1 VSRHQRLFE
10 SVDPEGYTACAAAVC
25 DVDTLSRLHQIR
37 MPTLVI
43 TSQQDES
50 TPQAMAEALHRGI
63 SGSRLE
69 VLPDCAHLSAC
80 EQPEAFAELVGDF
93 IASL

>member
-1 VSRHQRLFE
+1 
-10 SVDPEGYTACAAAVC
+10 
-25 DVDTLSRLHQIR
+25 
-37 MPTLVI
+37 
-43 TSQQDES
+43 
-50 TPQAMAEALHRGI
+50 MAEALHRGI